1 MKPYRKNTGVV
12 VFNREGKV
20 LVGERIQYPG
30 AWQFPQGG
38 IDEGEDPVFAGKR
51 ELYEETGIN
60 SAELVSEF
68 PDWLNYDFPEDIP
81 AHLKKYKGQTQ
92 KWFLY
97 FWNGKAEDCNLH
109 VHEQEFLS
117 VRFMDYNDVVNS
129 IVPFKKDVYM
139 KMLPLFRKEIEKYLK
154 ESEIKTIDCRYVK
167 ENLAAAF
174 LIQEGNECAFVETN
188 TSYAVPYL
196 LRSLEESGRK
206 PEDVKYIIITH
217 VHLDHAGGTSELLKH
232 CPNATVLAHPKT
244 ATHLISP
251 ERLVQSSIT
260 VYGEK
265 KFRELYGNIEPVPE
279 KRIRIM
285 KDGEELPWGKRKLR
299 FIYTKGHANHHFVIY
314 DSKSNSVFTGDSFGI
329 SYTSLR
335 REKNILIFP
344 TTTPT
349 DFEPDEA
356 LKSFDLITETGAEKA
371 YLTHFGPI
379 TELKTVSEILKKD
392 IEEIRKSCIL
402 AEKDNIS
409 DDNLQTYF
417 ETFWKEFF
425 NKKADQI
432 GMDRKT
438 VLEETGLDAG
448 INAMGLAFY
457 IRRLR
462 KKKNDTSA

>member
-12 VFNREGKV
+12 VFNREGRV
-20 LVGERIQYPG
+20 LVGERVQYPG

-60 SAELVSEF
+60 GAELVCEF
-68 PDWLNYDFPEDIP
+68 PEWLNYDFPEDIP

-117 VRFMDYNDVVNS
+117 VRFMDYHDVVNN
-129 IVPFKKDVYM
+129 IVSFKKDVYL
-139 KMLPLFRKEIEKYLK
+139 KMFPLFQKEIQKYLQ
-154 ESEIKTIDCRYVK
+154 ESEIRTIDCRYVK
-167 ENLAAAF
+167 ENMAASF

-196 LRSLEESGRK
+196 LKTLEDSGRK
-206 PEDVKYIIITH
+206 PQDVKYIIITH

-244 ATHLISP
+244 ASHLANP
-251 ERLVQSSIT
+251 VRLIQSSME

-265 KFRELYGNIEPVPE
+265 KFRELYGNIEAVPE
-279 KRIRIM
+279 NRIRIM
-285 KDGEELPWGKRKLR
+285 QDGEELIWGTRKLR
-299 FIYTKGHANHHFVIY
+299 FTYVRGHANHHFVIY

-329 SYTSLR
+329 SYLSLR
-335 REKNILIFP
+335 KEKIILIFP

-356 LKSFDLITETGAEKA
+356 KKSFDLIAETGAEKA

-379 TELKTVSEILKKD
+379 TDLKNAAEILKKD
-392 IEEIRKSCIL
+392 IEEIRGACIQ
-402 AEKDNIS
+402 AEKEKIS
-409 DDNLQTYF
+409 DESLQSFF
-417 ETFWKEFF
+417 EAFWKEFF

-432 GMDRKT
+432 GIERKT
-438 VLEETGLDAG
+438 VQEETLLDAG

-462 KKKNDTSA
+462 KKKNDAQA